1 MGMALHPAVQIPEY
15 TQRDI
20 LLWYQHGQT
29 HMVKSCPQGP
39 EFCLGSCLPVKLL
52 IRHSFLIDFCF
63 PWYSK
68 YPRYSANRPLLPTLV
83 LVCTTLSQLLT
94 LAVVSSVLTQKGN
107 KHLLLKTETH
117 HLSYIA

>member
-52 IRHSFLIDFCF
+52 IRHIHSSLISVSPGTQNICDT
-63 PWYSK
+63 
-68 YPRYSANRPLLPTLV
+68 LPTGLYY
-83 LVCTTLSQLLT
+83 LLSC
-94 LAVVSSVLTQKGN
+94 
-107 KHLLLKTETH
+107 
-117 HLSYIA
+117 